1 MKDLIHTEMTV
12 PCLNNRSYWKIF
24 WHELDWEDNAE
35 GINVGASNVPA
46 GGCVNFFFFLSTD
59 LLWRNARQLEFKK
72 TELFLG

>member
-46 GGCVNFFFFLSTD
+46 GGCVNFFFFC
-59 LLWRNARQLEFKK
+59 LLIYCEEMQDSWNLKRQ
-72 TELFLG
+72 LFLG